1 MTRRDFQLIAGV
13 LAETRNIEATSRD
26 LYVRAFADA
35 LKSTNPRFD
44 RGRFERACLR
54 LDRAPMR

>member
-1 MTRRDFQLIAGV
+1 MTRRDFQLIADV

-35 LKSTNPRFD
+35 LKSTNERFD
-44 RGRFERACLR
+44 HERFIAAAMRYE
-54 LDRAPMR
+54 APMK